1 MNMLLVGTSRV
12 AGTLALVSLVGGL
25 ALLAG
30 CTTGKEK
37 QPGLLGPRH
46 VVPPPYTEPVAPAA
60 VQPPAAPIE
69 PMVLEPAEPAKLGV
83 AEQKTGVTPAPRIE
97 SKIVTHKIVAND
109 SMWKIG
115 WTYGVSVSELASF
128 NDMKANAKLQV
139 GKTLRIPPGGHF
151 VPLAKRPMPKA
162 KAAPVKKEAHAAG
175 KAGKAAHA
183 VHAAKGGEAE
193 TAKTGDAPAAT
204 EGKYKVQKG
213 DTPAVIAKKLGVK
226 VAALKA
232 ANSITN
238 DKGLQIGQELVIPK
252 GGEAPKAAEGTAPA
266 VAPMTGTDTTP
277 VTPAPTAPETGAV
290 TPPAGAGEVAVPPG
304 ATPPAPGTGT
314 PAAAAAVAGFTN
326 TLEHTVLEG
335 ETMETIAEMY
345 EAKTDDILKANPQ
358 VKSNADLKPN
368 MTIVVPYK

>member
-30 CTTGKEK
+30 CTTGKGK
-37 QPGLLGPRH
+37 QPGLLGPRR
-46 VVPPPYTEPVAPAA
+46 VVPPPYTEPAPPAA
-60 VQPPAAPIE
+60 VQPPVAPVE
-69 PMVLEPAEPAKLGV
+69 PLVLEPAEPAKPVV
-83 AEQKTGVTPAPRIE
+83 AEEKTGLTPAPRIE

-109 SMWKIG
+109 SMWKIA

-128 NDMKANAKLQV
+128 NDMKESAKLQV

-175 KAGKAAHA
+175 KGGKA
-183 VHAAKGGEAE
+183 VHAARGGEAE
-193 TAKTGDAPAAT
+193 VAKTGEASAAT
-204 EGKYKVQKG
+204 EGKYKVVKG

-232 ANSITN
+232 ANSIAN

-252 GGEAPKAAEGTAPA
+252 GGEAPKATEGTAPA
-266 VAPMTGTDTTP
+266 VAPATGTDTAP
-277 VTPAPTAPETGAV
+277 AAPAPTAPEAGT
-290 TPPAGAGEVAVPPG
+290 TPPAGAAPDVAVPPG
-304 ATPPAPGTGT
+304 TTPPAGGAAPAAG
-314 PAAAAAVAGFTN
+314 AAAAGFAN

-335 ETMETIAEMY
+335 ETLETIAEMY
-345 EAKTDDILKANPQ
+345 EAKADDILKANPQ